1 MKYRDFEIRKPGY
14 LVDNDGTTKVT
25 RYELVKW
32 FKRDNGESPYCL
44 VIAWITRND
53 KECSWDFTSVGMRFI
68 DYYETGLAEYVR
80 NYVHILEMIWQDA
93 DKGE

>member
-1 MKYRDFEIRKPGY
+1 MKYRDFEIRKTSASTAAEP
-14 LVDNDGTTKVT
+14 

-32 FKRDNGESPYCL
+32 FRRDNGEPPYCT
-44 VIAWITRND
+44 VIAWIDRNPR
-53 KECSWDFTSVGMRFI
+53 ECSWKFSSVGMRFI

-80 NYVHILEMIWQDA
+80 QYVHILEMIWQDA